1 MTGLVKKISNVPIH
15 VVLIVGSLAMVM
27 PYVWMIST
35 SLKSQAE
42 MFTYPPQWLP
52 TEFVWQNYV
61 RAWQIAPFGRYF
73 FNSIVVA
80 FSVTLGDLVT
90 GALAAYAFARIRFP
104 GREAL
109 FGIYLAS
116 MMIPQQMTIIPSYLV
131 LAKFGE
137 VNPVFGLDSY
147 FALIAPF
154 LASAFGVF
162 LLRQSFLQIPN
173 ELEDAAT
180 LDGCGRLRF
189 LWRIVVPLSRPAFA
203 TLALFSFM
211 GNWNSY
217 LWPLIV
223 TNSNEMRTVQ
233 IGLRYF
239 VGQEGS
245 SQWGPLMAAAVFV
258 SLPVVIVYLIVQKQ
272 FVQGIAATG
281 IKQ

>member
-1 MTGLVKKISNVPIH
+1 MLKKLNNLPIH
-15 VVLIVGSLAMVM
+15 LILIIGSLVMIM
-27 PYVWMIST
+27 PYVWMITT
-35 SLKSQAE
+35 SLKSQSQ
-42 MFTYPPQWLP
+42 MLTYPPQWIP

-61 RAWQIAPFGRYF
+61 RAWQAAPFPRYF

-80 FSVTLGDLVT
+80 LAVTLGDLVT
-90 GALAAYAFARIRFP
+90 GALAAYAFARIKFP
-104 GREAL
+104 GRDGLFAL
-109 FGIYLAS
+109 YLAS
-116 MMIPQQMTIIPSYLV
+116 MMIPHQMTSIPSYLV
-131 LAKFGE
+131 RAKFGE
-137 VNPVFGLDSY
+137 WNKAFGLDTY

-162 LLRQSFLQIPN
+162 LLRQSFLQLPN

-180 LDGCGRLRF
+180 LDGCGRLEF
-189 LWRIVVPLSRPAFA
+189 LWRIVIPLSRPALA

-211 GNWNSY
+211 GNWNGY

-223 TNSNEMRTVQ
+223 TNTNEMRTVQ

-239 VGQEGS
+239 VGQEGA
-245 SQWGPLMAAAVFV
+245 SQWGLLMSAAVFV
-258 SLPVVIVYLIVQKQ
+258 SLPVAILYMFVQKQ

>member
-1 MTGLVKKISNVPIH
+1 MLKKFSNLPIH
-15 VVLIVGSLAMVM
+15 LILIIGELAMVM
-27 PYVWMIST
+27 PYVWMITT
-35 SLKSQAE
+35 SLKSQSQ
-42 MFTYPPQWLP
+42 MLTYPPQWIP
-52 TEFVWQNYV
+52 TEFVWQNYA
-61 RAWQIAPFGRYF
+61 RAWQAAPFAKYF

-80 FSVTLGDLVT
+80 LAVTLGDLIT
-90 GALAAYAFARIRFP
+90 GALAAYAFARIKFP
-104 GREAL
+104 GRDAFFAL
-109 FGIYLAS
+109 YLAS
-116 MMIPQQMTIIPSYLV
+116 MMIPHQMTIIPSYLV
-131 LAKFGE
+131 LSKFGE
-137 VNPVFGLDSY
+137 MNKAFGLDTY

-180 LDGCGRLRF
+180 LDGCGRLGF
-189 LWRIVVPLSRPAFA
+189 LWRIVVPLSRPGLA
-203 TLALFSFM
+203 TLALFAFM
-211 GNWNSY
+211 GNWNGY

-239 VGQEGS
+239 VGQEGA
-245 SQWGPLMAAAVFV
+245 SQWGLLMAAAVFV
-258 SLPVVIVYLIVQKQ
+258 SLPVVILYLIVQKQ

>member
-1 MTGLVKKISNVPIH
+1 MTAIMRKFSNVPIH
-15 VVLIVGSLAMVM
+15 IALLVGSLAMGM
-27 PYVWMIST
+27 PFLWMIST
-35 SLKSQAE
+35 SFKAQSQ
-42 MFTYPPQWLP
+42 MLTYPPQWLP

-61 RAWQIAPFGRYF
+61 RAWQAAPFGRYF

-80 FSVTLGDLVT
+80 LAVTLGDLVT

-104 GREAL
+104 GRDAL
-109 FGIYLAS
+109 FAIYLAS

-131 LAKFGE
+131 LSKFGE
-137 VNPVFGLDSY
+137 VNPAFGLDSY

-154 LASAFGVF
+154 LANAFGVF
-162 LLRQSFLQIPN
+162 LLRQSFLQIPS
-173 ELEDAAT
+173 ELEDAAI
-180 LDGCGRLRF
+180 LDGCSRLGF

-223 TNSNEMRTVQ
+223 TNSNNMRTVQ

-239 VGQEGS
+239 VGQEGA
-245 SQWGPLMAAAVFV
+245 SQWGLLMAAAVFV
-258 SLPVVIVYLIVQKQ
+258 SLPVVIVYLFVQRQ

>member
-1 MTGLVKKISNVPIH
+1 MLKKLSNLPIH
-15 VVLIVGSLAMVM
+15 LILIIGALEMVM
-27 PYVWMIST
+27 PYVWMITT
-35 SLKSQAE
+35 SLKSQSQ
-42 MFTYPPQWLP
+42 MLTYPPQWIP
-52 TEFVWQNYV
+52 TEFVWQNYA
-61 RAWQIAPFGRYF
+61 RAWQAAPFAKYF

-80 FSVTLGDLVT
+80 LAVTLGDLIT
-90 GALAAYAFARIRFP
+90 GALAAYAFARIKFP
-104 GREAL
+104 GRDAFFAL
-109 FGIYLAS
+109 YLAS
-116 MMIPQQMTIIPSYLV
+116 MMIPHQMTIIPSYLV
-131 LAKFGE
+131 LSKFGE
-137 VNPVFGLDSY
+137 MNKAFGLDTY

-180 LDGCGRLRF
+180 LDGCGRLGF
-189 LWRIVVPLSRPAFA
+189 LWRIVVPLSRPGLA
-203 TLALFSFM
+203 TLALFAFM
-211 GNWNSY
+211 GNWNGY

-239 VGQEGS
+239 VGQEGA
-245 SQWGPLMAAAVFV
+245 SQWGLLMAAAVFV
-258 SLPVVIVYLIVQKQ
+258 SLPVVILYLIVQKQ